1 MKNLKTLVLVLIV
14 GAMGVGLWWWWQHGK
29 TYPSTDDAYLG
40 ANVVSI
46 APQVAGRVSE
56 VAVEENSYVG
66 AGDVLFQIDTNL
78 LEAALQLAQARVDE
92 ATQAAGTAGSDV
104 NAAAAQV
111 SIADAAL
118 RQQQLDFDRVE
129 RLFRL
134 KDVSQAAMD
143 QAIASRDQ
151 AAAQKQAAEAALA
164 AARDQL
170 GGTGDQNAGI
180 RIALAGLAQA
190 QIDMDNATIRA
201 PAAGWVANLTLRRG
215 SYVTVGQPLFSL
227 VEDGAWWVDGNFK
240 ETDLARIRPGQPV
253 TLDIDMYSGTEIKGT
268 VESIGAGSGA
278 VFSLLPPENAT
289 GNWVKVTQRFPVRI
303 ALDET
308 STDQALQLRVGA
320 SVTAT
325 VDTSGSGAK

>member
-1 MKNLKTLVLVLIV
+1 MKNLKTLVLVLIG
-14 GAMGVGLWWWWQHGK
+14 GAMAVGLWWWWQHGK

-180 RIALAGLAQA
+180 RIALAGLAQ
-190 QIDMDNATIRA
+190 IDMDNATIRA

-227 VEDGAWWVDGNFK
+227 VEDGA
-240 ETDLARIRPGQPV
+240 
-253 TLDIDMYSGTEIKGT
+253 
-268 VESIGAGSGA
+268 
-278 VFSLLPPENAT
+278 
-289 GNWVKVTQRFPVRI
+289 RFPEFLIDQGKADSFLEKGLRPWLFEEAI
-303 ALDET
+303 KDTDIKLTLRMHERYDHSYYFI
-308 STDQALQLRVGA
+308 STFMDDHLKWHAERLG
-320 SVTAT
+320 
-325 VDTSGSGAK
+325 